1 MNRKLKVITSVIVIA
16 MIIMISTMVSAYSVG
31 INLSSSSKLKAG
43 ETVTVTVNLG
53 TIDAGNGINTITAE
67 LSYDKNVFETLATS
81 NITANNEWT
90 PTYAANTNMLT
101 LTKASKVKTG
111 ESVLTINLKVK
122 NTISVN
128 STTINLGDI
137 VVSGGKVQDGGTG
150 DIDVNST
157 SITINAN
164 SSATTTTEPTNTN
177 TSTQTNSTTKKNT
190 TIKDNTVTTKKTL
203 PKTGIGQYSIIAILV
218 IAIVG
223 IFSYIL
229 YKKTSKE
236 VK

>member
-67 LSYDKNVFETLATS
+67 LNYDKNVFETLSTS

-90 PTYAANTNMLT
+90 PTYAASTNMLT
-101 LTKASKVKTG
+101 LTKASKVKSG

-157 SITINAN
+157 SITINVN